1 MLAAKVPTTMPH
13 NRFLAFLLIFGLHT
27 FGLRAQAPEPAT
39 KPAVPAVSPAR
50 VIGYYGA
57 WTVYTRKYFVRQIDA
72 ARLTHINYAFAKVSA
87 KGEVIVGDP
96 IADTGIGARPP
107 GGVAGGN
114 FAELRDLKV
123 KFPHLKTL
131 ISIGGANDSENFT
144 ATASTPASRQR
155 FAASAVKFIV
165 THGFDGV
172 DVDWEYPCAKG
183 EQHGH
188 PNDKKNF
195 TLLLQELR
203 RQLDARG
210 LTDKRKYLL
219 TAAVG
224 AGPEKIAGTEL
235 DKYPKFL
242 DWLVV
247 MSYDYH
253 GPWSTR
259 TGFGAPLQ
267 HDPGDIRL
275 ILNVHGS
282 VQAFVDAGVPA
293 AKICLGMPFY
303 GFSLGQVPPGPNQDG
318 LYQTLLT
325 PLAPK
330 AAKMLPYRDIESDY
344 IGQPGWKSFYN
355 ATTAQ
360 AYLYNSQKR
369 LWVSY
374 DNARSMATKGAYI
387 RKNGLGGAVIWE
399 LSGDGGKLLPAL
411 SQAVKGIPAAK

>member
-1 MLAAKVPTTMPH
+1 MPH
-13 NRFLAFLLIFGLHT
+13 IRFLAFLLIFGFLT
-27 FGLRAQAPEPAT
+27 FGLRAQAPAPAA
-39 KPAVPAVSPAR
+39 KPTAPAASPAR

-72 ARLTHINYAFAKVSA
+72 AKLTHINYAFAKVNA

-96 IADTGIGARPP
+96 VADTGIGARPP

-131 ISIGGANDSENFT
+131 ISLGGANDSENFPL
-144 ATASTPASRQR
+144 AAASPASRQR

-165 THGFDGV
+165 SHGFDGV
-172 DVDWEYPCAKG
+172 DVDWEYPAAKG
-183 EQHGH
+183 EKAGRLSE
-188 PNDKKNF
+188 KKNF

-210 LTDKRKYLL
+210 VLDKRKYLL

-235 DKYPKFL
+235 DKYPQYL
-242 DWLVV
+242 DWIIV
-247 MSYDYH
+247 MTYDYH

-282 VQAFVDAGVPA
+282 VLAFVNAGVPPS
-293 AKICLGMPFY
+293 KICLGMPFY
-303 GFSLGQVPPGPNQDG
+303 GFSLGQVPPGPKQDG
-318 LYQTLLT
+318 LYQQLLT

-330 AAKMLPYRDIESDY
+330 AAKMLTYRDIESDY
-344 IGQPGWKSFYN
+344 LGQPGWKSFYN
-355 ATTAQ
+355 VTTAQ

-369 LWVSY
+369 LWLSY
-374 DNARSMATKGAYI
+374 DNARSMAAKGAYI